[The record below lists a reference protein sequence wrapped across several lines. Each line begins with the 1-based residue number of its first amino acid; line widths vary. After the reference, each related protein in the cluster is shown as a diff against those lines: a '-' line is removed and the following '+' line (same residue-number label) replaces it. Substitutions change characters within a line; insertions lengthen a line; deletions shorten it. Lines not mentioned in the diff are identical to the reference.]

1 MPRAFNED
9 EAFKV
14 HIWGMTDTIAWYR
27 KHFRLPKTA
36 KGKKVFIEFEGV
48 RQAADF
54 YLNGKHI
61 GLHEN
66 GVMAVGFDLT
76 PFLNFG
82 GENVIALRT
91 DNDWRY
97 KERSTGSLF
106 QWNDRNFNA
115 NYGGVPK
122 NVWLHITDKLYQT
135 LPLYSNL
142 QTTGTY
148 IYASDIKVRTR
159 EAVVHAESQVRNEYG
174 KSVHVDYE
182 VSIYDY
188 DGKGSVHSGDNRRQC
203 SPEKQLY

>member
-1 MPRAFNED
+1 MNIHDKYKALQQNLKEMGSVAVAFSSGVD
-9 EAFKV
+9 STFLLKAALEA
-14 HIWGMTDTIAWYR
+14 
-27 KHFRLPKTA
+27 L
-36 KGKKVFIEFEGV
+36 
-48 RQAADF
+48 
-54 YLNGKHI
+54 
-61 GLHEN
+61 
-66 GVMAVGFDLT
+66 
-76 PFLNFG
+76 G

-148 IYASDIKVRTR
+148 IYASDIKVKTR

-188 DGKGSVHSGDNRRQC
+188 DGKRVSTFRGLSLIHI
-203 SPEKQLY
+203 

>member
-1 MPRAFNED
+1 
-9 EAFKV
+9 
-14 HIWGMTDTIAWYR
+14 
-27 KHFRLPKTA
+27 
-36 KGKKVFIEFEGV
+36 
-48 RQAADF
+48 
-54 YLNGKHI
+54 
-61 GLHEN
+61 
-66 GVMAVGFDLT
+66 MAVGFDLT

-148 IYASDIKVRTR
+148 IYASDIKVRTIIKHQLTGAGSIHHKVLR
-159 EAVVHAESQVRNEYG
+159 ETGMSLIHPVAEHTINM
-174 KSVHVDYE
+174 
-182 VSIYDY
+182 I
-188 DGKGSVHSGDNRRQC
+188 
-203 SPEKQLY
+203 P

>member
-1 MPRAFNED
+1 MNRQNLLILLCMLLLFPVSGQSNNREKYNFNPGWLLYIGDTPGAERTDFSDENWKKITLPRAFNED

-122 NVWLHITDKLYQT
+122 LSLIHI
-135 LPLYSNL
+135 
-142 QTTGTY
+142 
-148 IYASDIKVRTR
+148 
-159 EAVVHAESQVRNEYG
+159 
-174 KSVHVDYE
+174 
-182 VSIYDY
+182 
-188 DGKGSVHSGDNRRQC
+188 
-203 SPEKQLY
+203 